1 MRKRIV
7 TAIMIIGAGMC
18 LAAGCGSKGKEGNQ
32 SGTSGSDT
40 ESAEENVFDYNV
52 NDYVTLG
59 EYKGL
64 SVRYPVP
71 AVTDDDVEM
80 SIQDLIDENTTY
92 NEISDRTADKGDY
105 VNIDF
110 TGTIDGE
117 EFEGGSAEDYEFTL
131 GQDEFLEEFE
141 TNLLGKKTGE
151 TITFKMTFPTDYD
164 EELAGKEAEFTTTLN
179 SISEV
184 VVPEYTDAFVAE
196 VTDYDTIEAYE
207 EALREELMASAQEES
222 SSAAGE
228 DALTQAVENASVN
241 GYPQALYDACYE
253 STMDEYASFAEMFGM
268 ELDDFLSD
276 FMGDED
282 IDSVTLSWVNEILVS
297 QAIAEKEGF
306 TLTDKEF
313 EEEAK
318 ELAIENDYASYE
330 EFLEESGKVSVTAT
344 LLRNRAINYL
354 YKNANVEEVSQE
366 EYYGEDSDL
375 LDTEEEIDNT
385 EAIILE

>member
-1 MRKRIV
+1 
-7 TAIMIIGAGMC
+7 
-18 LAAGCGSKGKEGNQ
+18 
-32 SGTSGSDT
+32 
-40 ESAEENVFDYNV
+40 
-52 NDYVTLG
+52 
-59 EYKGL
+59 
-64 SVRYPVP
+64 
-71 AVTDDDVEM
+71 
-80 SIQDLIDENTTY
+80 
-92 NEISDRTADKGDY
+92 
-105 VNIDF
+105 
-110 TGTIDGE
+110 
-117 EFEGGSAEDYEFTL
+117 
-131 GQDEFLEEFE
+131 
-141 TNLLGKKTGE
+141 
-151 TITFKMTFPTDYD
+151 
-164 EELAGKEAEFTTTLN
+164 
-179 SISEV
+179 
-184 VVPEYTDAFVAE
+184 
-196 VTDYDTIEAYE
+196 
-207 EALREELMASAQEES
+207 
-222 SSAAGE
+222 
-228 DALTQAVENASVN
+228 
-241 GYPQALYDACYE
+241 
-253 STMDEYASFAEMFGM
+253 MDEYASFAEMFGM